1 MDRIRVAL
9 FSSRTEADTLQQSLA
24 HAGIAAEIH
33 DERGLAQFWFVS
45 KSAAGTRLEVPA
57 KQAEQAKQLM
67 LKWDAAHAA
76 LRGAVRCPE
85 CKSLQVDYPQVTRK
99 SILPN
104 VVMGFLAG
112 VGLLEKQYYC
122 EECHCMWTKQRMSP
136 RNGRPHMAPDYF
148 IE

>member
-1 MDRIRVAL
+1 MGRIRLAL
-9 FSSRTEADTLQQSLA
+9 FSNRTEAVILHQRLA
-24 HAGIAAEIH
+24 QAGIAAAIH
-33 DERGLAQFWFVS
+33 DELGLAIFWFVS
-45 KSAAGTRLEVPA
+45 RSAVGTRLEVPA
-57 KQAEQAKQLM
+57 EQADRATQL
-67 LKWDAAHAA
+67 LHSWDAAPGG
-76 LRGAVRCPE
+76 LQGAIRCPD

-122 EECHCMWTKQRMSP
+122 EECHCMWTKQRMSA
-136 RNGRPHMAPDYF
+136 RNGRRHMAPDYF